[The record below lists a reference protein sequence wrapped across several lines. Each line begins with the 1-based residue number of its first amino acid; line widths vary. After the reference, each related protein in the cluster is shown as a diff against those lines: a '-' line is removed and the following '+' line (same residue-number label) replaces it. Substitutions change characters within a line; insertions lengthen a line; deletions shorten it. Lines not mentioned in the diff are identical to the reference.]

1 MDFLLLTDNLPYSL
15 ALALVILLG
24 LVEGF
29 SMVFGLSLFGLLD
42 DLTPMEV
49 DADVDTGVSGVTG
62 VAGWLCLDRLPL
74 LIWLVLALTS
84 FAIAG
89 FAINY
94 LAISFHGALPA
105 PLSIPLAIV
114 LGAFSCR
121 ILGARLANLLPKN
134 ETSAVSVDEL
144 SGLVGVVT
152 LGCAR
157 KGFPSE
163 AVVKDTYQQKH
174 YVLVEPELAGEA
186 FSQGTSV
193 VLLNRNGQVW
203 SVVQFNDEI

>member
-1 MDFLLLTDNLPYSL
+1 MLTDNLPYSL
-15 ALALVILLG
+15 AMALVILLG
-24 LVEGF
+24 LVEGL

-42 DLTPMEV
+42 DLSPMEM
-49 DADVDTGVSGVTG
+49 DADVDTDVSGVTG

-89 FAINY
+89 FGINY
-94 LAISFHGALPA
+94 LAQSFYGHLPSPLGVSLAILLGAL
-105 PLSIPLAIV
+105 
-114 LGAFSCR
+114 SCR
-121 ILGARLANLLPKN
+121 FLGARLANLLPKN
-134 ETSAVSVDEL
+134 ESSAVSVDDL

-163 AVVKDTYQQKH
+163 AVVKDIYQQKH